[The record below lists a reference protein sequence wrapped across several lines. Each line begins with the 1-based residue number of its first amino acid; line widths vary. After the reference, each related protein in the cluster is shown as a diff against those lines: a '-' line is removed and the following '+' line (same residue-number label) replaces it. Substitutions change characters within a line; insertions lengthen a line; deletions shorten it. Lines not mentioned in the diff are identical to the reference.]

1 MADFLIHFVNYLDPN
16 GASGNA
22 WPKYTTSSPQ
32 LMTFV
37 DGITPRKITS
47 DTYREDAMA
56 FVQDL
61 ALDNP
66 I

>member
-37 DGITPRKITS
+37 DGITPLRITS
-47 DTYREDAMA
+47 DTFRQDAMS

-61 ALDNP
+61 ALVNP

>member
-16 GASGNA
+16 GVSGNV
-22 WPKYTTSSPQ
+22 WPKYTTSSPR

-37 DGITPRKITS
+37 DGLIPRQITS
-47 DTYREDAMA
+47 DTFRKDAMA
-56 FVQDL
+56 FLQKL
-61 ALDNP
+61 ALENP